1 MGVSCPRGGDGT
13 DDFYVTDG
21 IDFFFFYCFH
31 TDLQINQLP
40 GLQVS
45 II

>member
-21 IDFFFFYCFH
+21 IDFFFLLFPH
-31 TDLQINQLP
+31 RSAN
-40 GLQVS
+40 
-45 II
+45 